1 MLEGGMVVYS
11 ITDALVYIQK
21 ELRVPKVNTNSFGGY
36 QYRSAENILS
46 ALKPILSEI
55 CAAVTMSDEVVDISG
70 RFYVRSTATLALGR
84 DTVSVMDD
92 AQITGSASSYARKC
106 ALGGLFAI
114 DDTQDADASNKHEQ
128 VEQKDIIHFR
138 RKVRSTFSCYS
149 DMNGLVLEAGDH
161 KTEAIELGDLEWLKV
176 AFAEHAARIGNEQM
190 DKGASQ

>member
-84 DTVSVMDD
+84 DTVSVTGYAREAEIKKGMDD

-161 KTEAIELGDLEWLKV
+161 KTEAI
-176 AFAEHAARIGNEQM
+176 HPARHPNHQP
-190 DKGASQ
+190 